1 MKEDRKKLS
10 LLTNLYNIL
19 FNDFIFGTGNNKFCF
34 VNDNIFSYKFYHMS
48 TLIVNGAEYDVSNKV
63 INITLY
69 LDELLIEVNNKVYS
83 LPYNLIEEVYIILE
97 D

>member
-19 FNDFIFGTGNNKFCF
+19 FNNF
-34 VNDNIFSYKFYHMS
+34 VNDNIFSYKFYHIS
-48 TLIVNGAEYDVSNKV
+48 TLIINGVEYDVSNKV
-63 INITLY
+63 VNITLY
-69 LDELLIEVNNKVYS
+69 LDDLLIEVNNKVYS
-83 LPYNLIEEVYIILE
+83 LPYNLIKEVCIILE

>member
-19 FNDFIFGTGNNKFCF
+19 FSNF
-34 VNDNIFSYKFYHMS
+34 VNDNILSYKFYHIS
-48 TLIVNGAEYDVSNKV
+48 TLIINGVEYDVSNKV
-63 INITLY
+63 VNMTLY
-69 LDELLIEVNNKVYS
+69 LDDLLIEVNNKVYS
-83 LPYNLIEEVYIILE
+83 LPYNLIKEVCIILE

>member
-19 FNDFIFGTGNNKFCF
+19 FNDF